1 MHRPLRRRV
10 DLSTYLALADW
21 VKSYGRHCGC
31 RGGSRGG
38 GGGCGVATPP
48 KHSHCT
54 ASPRAHARMYVR
66 TYVDIDLVDVTRT
79 RNY

>member
-1 MHRPLRRRV
+1 MRPRRV
-10 DLSTYLALADW
+10 NTSAASLCPNAVSLKVRT
-21 VKSYGRHCGC
+21 

-38 GGGCGVATPP
+38 VCGVATPP

-66 TYVDIDLVDVTRT
+66 T
-79 RNY
+79 